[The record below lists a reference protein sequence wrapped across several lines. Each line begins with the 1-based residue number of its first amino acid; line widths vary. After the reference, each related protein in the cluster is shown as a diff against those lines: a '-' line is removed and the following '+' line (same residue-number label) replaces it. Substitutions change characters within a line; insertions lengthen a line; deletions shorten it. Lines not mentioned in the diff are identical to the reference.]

1 VNGAGVKLRPDEL
14 EILEPRL
21 EGETTFGERESAMVA
36 DHQARLL
43 RLLWNSRRLIL
54 RASATG
60 FLASTLIAFLIPS
73 SYTAEVQLMP
83 PDTESAPGL
92 ALMAGLAAKAGGGVG
107 SMAGD
112 LLGLKSSGAL
122 FMGVLRSQ
130 TAQDRLIQQFGL
142 QKVYRTKLITDARKQ
157 LDQRTAIAEDRKSGI
172 ISISVNDHDPKRAA
186 ALADGYVN
194 QLNTLVTELSTSAA
208 HREGVFLAERLKVA
222 QTDVSSD
229 PSFTAIDSYL
239 SHQYVPSPLTA
250 FAGIF
255 KLPPAHYLLCD
266 SQGDL
271 KIARYWSPPVGEKT
285 RAGEAEI
292 STELVRLLRDSVRGR
307 MISDVPLGVFLSGG
321 IDSGTVAALMA
332 MESSRPVQTFSI
344 GFEDESIDELSYAR
358 KMAERYGTDH
368 HEFVVKPSTAEVLPL
383 LVRHYGEPFADSSA
397 IPTYYVS
404 KLAREQITVAL
415 SGDGGDES
423 FSGYEHYPDT
433 DRWSP
438 ADFVPL
444 PVRRQVSGAMQSLL
458 ESLPYGNLTS
468 RMNRAWQMV
477 GATLPDR
484 YRTHLS
490 IVKEDEKRAC
500 YTPYFRSLLEGS
512 NGTSHLQ
519 DLPWDKSMDRFDWMA
534 RHDQNFYLPDCL
546 MVKTDVASM
555 ANSLE
560 VRCPFLDHKL
570 VEFAATIP
578 SSLKR
583 KGRSGKAILKRAV
596 RNLFP
601 ADVLQKPKTGFSV
614 PLSRWLRTDLAGLL
628 QATLLDE
635 RCARR
640 GLFRP
645 SFLKMMIDE
654 QIDRKRDWSN
664 RLWAFLFLELWFREY
679 VD

>member
-1 VNGAGVKLRPDEL
+1 MCGIAGKVDFTGRPVSEAVLRRMCDAIVHRGPDAEGYHCEPYIGLGERRLAIIDLSEQANPPLSNEDDAAWIVFNGEIYNFRELRSGLREEGHVFRTKTDTEVILHLYEKHGVECLSHLRGMFAFAIWDSRKR
-14 EILEPRL
+14 ILFAARDR
-21 EGETTFGERESAMVA
+21 FGEKPFFY
-36 DHQARLL
+36 
-43 RLLWNSRRLIL
+43 SRTPAAFVFGSSLN
-54 RASATG
+54 A
-60 FLASTLIAFLIPS
+60 LIADS
-73 SYTAEVQLMP
+73 
-83 PDTESAPGL
+83 D
-92 ALMAGLAAKAGGGVG
+92 
-107 SMAGD
+107 
-112 LLGLKSSGAL
+112 
-122 FMGVLRSQ
+122 
-130 TAQDRLIQQFGL
+130 
-142 QKVYRTKLITDARKQ
+142 
-157 LDQRTAIAEDRKSGI
+157 
-172 ISISVNDHDPKRAA
+172 
-186 ALADGYVN
+186 
-194 QLNTLVTELSTSAA
+194 VT
-208 HREGVFLAERLKVA
+208 
-222 QTDVSSD
+222 SD